1 VAGVCANEEVAI
13 TVANRIVINDVK
25 VFMAACCQL
34 SVAGD
39 KCETNQEKQ
48 DNKVRF
54 GEAPKPSRRGD
65 RSPEDSRG

>member
-1 VAGVCANEEVAI
+1 
-13 TVANRIVINDVK
+13 
-25 VFMAACCQL
+25 MAACCQL

-54 GEAPKPSRRGD
+54 DEAPKPSRRGD
-65 RSPEDSRG
+65 RSPEDSLG